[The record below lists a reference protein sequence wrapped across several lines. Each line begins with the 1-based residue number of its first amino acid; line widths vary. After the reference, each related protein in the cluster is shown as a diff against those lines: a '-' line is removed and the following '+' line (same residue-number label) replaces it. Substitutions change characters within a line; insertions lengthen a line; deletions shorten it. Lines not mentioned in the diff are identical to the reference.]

1 MGLLSFLG
9 SIGSA
14 ICSGIKSVGKA
25 ICSGL
30 SKVVAVGAGI
40 LAGAAAAI
48 IAGPLG
54 IVVGPIVGLLT
65 VHFVSK
71 AITALGKK
79 LGIIKEDVK
88 PEEAGY
94 RLAEAEKHEDW
105 KKREDF
111 PDFDSYYQYL
121 KKQLP
126 DVPQMTL
133 AEKVNYQS
141 VYVSTMK
148 NEISQKKGIDLTD
161 TFTEQ
166 AALCRM
172 EPEQQEVVI
181 DTFKQL
187 GYDRVEI
194 KQYLQGML
202 PENESLRIR
211 EALLVNL
218 QKQYPEKTPTE
229 LRDLLRDWRLA
240 STDET
245 HAGVARLY
253 QADVLEQRQKLA
265 QGEAMIFDDY
275 GMDPEQK
282 EAIRQESIKQ
292 DKQEQDGFGQI

>member
-1 MGLLSFLG
+1 
-9 SIGSA
+9 
-14 ICSGIKSVGKA
+14 
-25 ICSGL
+25 
-30 SKVVAVGAGI
+30 
-40 LAGAAAAI
+40 
-48 IAGPLG
+48 
-54 IVVGPIVGLLT
+54 
-65 VHFVSK
+65 
-71 AITALGKK
+71 
-79 LGIIKEDVK
+79 
-88 PEEAGY
+88 
-94 RLAEAEKHEDW
+94 
-105 KKREDF
+105 
-111 PDFDSYYQYL
+111 
-121 KKQLP
+121 
-126 DVPQMTL
+126 MTL

-253 QADVLEQRQKLA
+253 QADVLEQRQKLERA
-265 QGEAMIFDDY
+265 EAMIFDDY
-275 GMDPEQK
+275 GMEPEQK